1 MKLTREQIAI
11 NAYLKLLQ
19 SKGMPAGEL
28 YKRSAFLDKFAPN
41 LNQKPLTPADF
52 SKALED
58 TIVDIATKDIT
69 LTLEIAREF
78 FPFWMQDMKT
88 IAAFNATYGFDL
100 ASIQWKPIPSTL
112 TELTESIEESAF
124 SKDETKS
131 LNSYIRTMRE
141 NGADETIVDTRS
153 KLAKLIL
160 VKLREAPV
168 KNNKTYRMAI
178 DIIMPLFTV
187 NEIKQ
192 LFLTVVSEFYVHWNE
207 SI

>member
-112 TELTESIEESAF
+112 TELTDSIEESAF

-192 LFLTVVSEFYVHWNE
+192 LFLTVVSEFYIHWNE